1 MRHVIFQ
8 QATDYPVAFLIKQS
22 ALNQKLLQEHYVTPL
37 VNQGIQANQVIG
49 FSLAYNDSGKCPA
62 ALQKQYLSKLLP
74 ALDSLKVTTLVVA
87 DSAYFKTLT
96 KQRKAEPHYGYV
108 LPCAIAGF
116 EHISVILIPNY
127 QGLFYNPALQA
138 KIDIG
143 LNTLASHLK
152 GTYQAPGENI
162 IHSEYYPESFEDIR
176 AMLETLKRYP
186 KLTCDIE
193 TFSLKFWETGIA
205 SIGFAWDKHN
215 GTSFCVDMNRFG
227 QVSQIKNLAVHQL
240 LREFFESYTGT
251 LIWHNANFDLKIIVN
266 TLWMNSLL
274 DEKGKQQGIEVMTK
288 NFDDTKLITY
298 LATNSTAG
306 NKLSLKDQAQEFAGN
321 YAMSDINDI
330 TKIPTADLLRYN
342 LVDCLSTWY
351 VYNKHY
357 STMVADQ
364 QKDIYERLFLPSVK
378 LILQME
384 LTGMPLDMEAVK
396 AAEKE
401 LGDIQTKCLNFIQT
415 SQLVKDAELQL
426 TKDAWAKDYA
436 DRKAKAKNPDKIKPK
451 DWDAYLANKYAWF
464 NPNSNQ
470 QVQVLVYEIMG
481 LPVIDLTDGKDPAV
495 GGKTLKKLIQR
506 TENQDYKDLLN
517 NLIDYYDV
525 TKILDTFIKAFKESS
540 VQKEDGWH
548 YLHGNFNLGGTVSG
562 RLSSSGPNL
571 QNLPSN
577 SRFAKI
583 VKKCFKAPKGWLF
596 CGADFASLEDRISA
610 LTTKDPNKIRVYT
623 DGFDGHCLRAFYYF
637 GDQMPDIK
645 ETVES
650 INSIEEKYK
659 SFRQDSKGPTFALT
673 YQGTWITLV
682 NNLGWPEDKAK
693 LVEQRYHEMYKVSDE
708 WVQSKLQQASKDG
721 YVEVAFGLRVR
732 TPLLKQVILNQYNTP
747 YEAQAEGRTAGNALG
762 QSWGLLNNRAGIE
775 LQERTLMSDY
785 RYQIMP
791 VAHIHDAQYFIVK
804 DDLDVVHWLNDNIAE
819 CMAWQ
824 DHPDIY
830 HPEVKL
836 GGELGIFY
844 PDWSNEVT
852 LPNFASPQ
860 EILTI
865 CKSA

>member
-1 MRHVIFQ
+1 MS
-8 QATDYPVAFLIKQS
+8 D
-22 ALNQKLLQEHYVTPL
+22 
-37 VNQGIQANQVIG
+37 
-49 FSLAYNDSGKCPA
+49 
-62 ALQKQYLSKLLP
+62 
-74 ALDSLKVTTLVVA
+74 
-87 DSAYFKTLT
+87 
-96 KQRKAEPHYGYV
+96 
-108 LPCAIAGF
+108 
-116 EHISVILIPNY
+116 
-127 QGLFYNPALQA
+127 
-138 KIDIG
+138 
-143 LNTLASHLK
+143 TLATHLK
-152 GTYQAPGENI
+152 GTYQAPGHNI
-162 IHSEYYPESFEDIR
+162 IHSEYYPESFEDIK
-176 AMLETLKRYP
+176 AMLETLKQYP

-205 SIGFAWDKHN
+205 TIGFAWDKHN
-215 GTSFCVDMNRFG
+215 GTSFCVDTNRFG
-227 QVSQIKNLAVHQL
+227 QVSWIRNLAIHQL
-240 LREFFESYTGT
+240 LREFFETYTGT
-251 LIWHNANFDLKIIVN
+251 LIWHSANFDLKIIVN
-266 TLWMNSLL
+266 TLWMDSLL
-274 DEKGKQQGIEVMTK
+274 DERGKQHGIEVMTK

-306 NKLSLKDQAQEFAGN
+306 NNLSLKDQAQEFAGN

-330 TKIPTADLLRYN
+330 TQIPTSDLLRYN
-342 LVDCLSTWY
+342 LVDCLSTWH
-351 VYNKHY
+351 VYEKHY
-357 STMVADQ
+357 PTMVADQ

-384 LTGMPLDMEAVK
+384 LTGMPLDMDAVI

-401 LGDIQTKCLNFIQT
+401 LGDIQTKCLNFIHD
-415 SQLVKDAELQL
+415 SQLVKDAELRL

-436 DRKAKAKNPDKIKPK
+436 DRKSKAKNPDKIQPK
-451 DWDAYLANKYAWF
+451 DWDDYLANKYVTF

-470 QVQVLVYEIMG
+470 QVQTLIYEIMG

-495 GGKTLKKLIQR
+495 GGKTLKKLKNH
-506 TENQDYKDLLN
+506 TTNTDYHE
-517 NLIDYYDV
+517 LIDALRDYYDV
-525 TKILDTFIKAFKESS
+525 SKILDTFIKAFKESS

-577 SRFAKI
+577 SRFAKV
-583 VKKCFKAPKGWLF
+583 VKKCFKAPPGWLF

-637 GDQMPDIK
+637 GEQMPDIK

-650 INSIEEKYK
+650 INSIEEHYK
-659 SFRQDSKGPTFALT
+659 ALRQDSKGPTFALT

-693 LVEQRYHEMYKVSDE
+693 QVEARYHEMYKVSDE

-732 TPLLKQVILNQYNTP
+732 TPLLKQVILNQRNTP

-775 LQERTLMSDY
+775 LQERTFMSMH
-785 RYQIMP
+785 RYDIKP
-791 VAHIHDAQYFIVK
+791 VAHIHDAQYFLVK
-804 DDLDVVHWLNDNIAE
+804 DDLDVVHWLNDNIVE

-830 HPEVKL
+830 HPKVKL

-852 LPNFASPQ
+852 LPNFATPQ
-860 EILTI
+860 EILNI
-865 CKSA
+865 CKAA